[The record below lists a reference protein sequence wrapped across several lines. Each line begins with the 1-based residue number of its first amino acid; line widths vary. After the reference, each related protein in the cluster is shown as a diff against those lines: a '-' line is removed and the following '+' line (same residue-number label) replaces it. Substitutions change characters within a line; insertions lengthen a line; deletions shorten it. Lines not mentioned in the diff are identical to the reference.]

1 MWYLCLEAAVTA
13 FTSKPPNP
21 TFVVEK
27 QDISLVWR
35 YTLDGTLALAKFS
48 NVTGVT
54 MLIGKAISVGSVNVE
69 FSFPERFRADVSNTQ
84 AQLTILAVQ
93 RSDQGKYEFD
103 ITPTGSGSLEH
114 VVEVIVQSKYYCVIH
129 HIRL

>member
-54 MLIGKAISVGSVNVE
+54 VLIGKAISLGSVNVVLG
-69 FSFPERFRADVSNTQ
+69 FQQRFRADVSITQ
-84 AQLTILAVQ
+84 AHLTILEVQ

-103 ITPTGSGSLEH
+103 ITPSGSGTLSH
-114 VVEVIVQSKYYCVIH
+114 VVEVIVQSK
-129 HIRL
+129 